1 MTSPIGKSGRDQTT
15 AGGDTAAD
23 ERIRPDVGRTAP
35 GNGDAASEPIV
46 PDADR
51 IVPDAGRTAPGTGA
65 LDDERIVPDG
75 ERIVLDEE
83 LLVLNDEQIT
93 PDDERITDDKRIVP
107 GGERIALASER
118 KVLDKDD
125 VVGEGGST
133 AEVSAAAGPPPD
145 VTSGSAAARRSASE
159 STGPPG
165 RWPEIQAMFVDDPR
179 ASVELAAGLM
189 DDSVETLF
197 AAVKERQL
205 ALLSTWR
212 WTGAGTEE
220 LRNALRAYRT
230 FWNQVYAFWNQVDT
244 FWNQVDALCGTPG
257 GVQSQPHS

>member
-1 MTSPIGKSGRDQTT
+1 
-15 AGGDTAAD
+15 
-23 ERIRPDVGRTAP
+23 
-35 GNGDAASEPIV
+35 
-46 PDADR
+46 
-51 IVPDAGRTAPGTGA
+51 
-65 LDDERIVPDG
+65 
-75 ERIVLDEE
+75 
-83 LLVLNDEQIT
+83 
-93 PDDERITDDKRIVP
+93 
-107 GGERIALASER
+107 
-118 KVLDKDD
+118 
-125 VVGEGGST
+125 
-133 AEVSAAAGPPPD
+133 
-145 VTSGSAAARRSASE
+145 
-159 STGPPG
+159 
-165 RWPEIQAMFVDDPR
+165 MFVDDPR

-257 GVQSQPHS
+257 GVQSQPRS

>member
-1 MTSPIGKSGRDQTT
+1 M
-15 AGGDTAAD
+15 
-23 ERIRPDVGRTAP
+23 
-35 GNGDAASEPIV
+35 
-46 PDADR
+46 
-51 IVPDAGRTAPGTGA
+51 
-65 LDDERIVPDG
+65 
-75 ERIVLDEE
+75 
-83 LLVLNDEQIT
+83 
-93 PDDERITDDKRIVP
+93 P

-197 AAVKERQL
+197 ASVKERQL